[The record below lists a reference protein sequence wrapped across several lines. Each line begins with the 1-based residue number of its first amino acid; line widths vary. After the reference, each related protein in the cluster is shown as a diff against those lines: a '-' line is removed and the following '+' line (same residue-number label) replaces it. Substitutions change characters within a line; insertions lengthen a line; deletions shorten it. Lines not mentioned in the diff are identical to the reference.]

1 MSISLEN
8 LNLKVGNKY
17 TVLKPNSLV
26 PELYQFTLVNYYI
39 SNYAQYE
46 NCLFLVVKLKN
57 HRKTSRIVIAH
68 ETAYIFNRWSFAKS
82 WNKERVKDN
91 SSLLH
96 RIKSEDIKDNKDL
109 ICIVNREDNFKA
121 NDDNYS
127 FIDYTTDYMIN
138 NNVRGKDQLN
148 NEGYYSY
155 IKSLLMD
162 RLYNTDN
169 LIKQCRAWEYIYI
182 VDILNKIQL
191 DY

>member
-1 MSISLEN
+1 MSISLKD

-39 SNYAQYE
+39 SNFAQYE
-46 NCLFLVVKLKN
+46 NSLFLVVKLKN
-57 HRKTSRIVIAH
+57 HRRTSRIIIAH
-68 ETAYIFNRWSFAKS
+68 ETAYIFNSWSFAKS
-82 WNKERVKDN
+82 WNKEKVNDN
-91 SSLLH
+91 TSLLN

-109 ICIVNREDNFKA
+109 VCIVNREDNFKA
-121 NDDNYS
+121 NNDNYS

-155 IKSLLMD
+155 IKGLLMD
-162 RLYNTDN
+162 KLYNIDN
-169 LIKQCRAWEYIYI
+169 LIKQCRAWEYVYI
-182 VDILNKIQL
+182 VDILNRIQL